1 MLTPNR
7 CPMNKELETLI
18 LSAVDLPTIPLV
30 ATKVIEMIEQE
41 DVTIE
46 KIAQAVSADPAVAA
60 RILKLS
66 NSAYYGCQRQ
76 INTLSGAIMLL
87 GFRTLKSLVVAASLK
102 QICKRFGLTEKMLWE
117 HAVGAAIAAR
127 IISANGK
134 FVNEE
139 TAFLAGLFHD
149 IGKTIMNDLD
159 PSKYQQVMMRCYNEG
174 LPFEGVERSIYSFS
188 HAEVG
193 ALVIRKWNFPETLSA
208 AVMHHH
214 DFPNPGLSDQYEL
227 FLTATTC
234 LADKFCK
241 KLGIGER
248 HPDDELDLGKTP
260 EAHLLGY
267 TPEALQRDVTLFAQ
281 TYEENK
287 NFFIS
292 D

>member
-1 MLTPNR
+1 
-7 CPMNKELETLI
+7 MNKELETLI

-46 KIAQAVSADPAVAA
+46 KIAQTVSADPAVAA

-134 FVNEE
+134 FINEE

-159 PSKYQQVMMRCYNEG
+159 PQKFQEVMMRCYNEG
-174 LPFEGVERSIYSFS
+174 LPFEDAERSLYSFS

-193 ALVIRKWNFPETLSA
+193 ALVIRKWNFPEALSTA
-208 AVMHHH
+208 IMNHHA
-214 DFPNPGLSDQYEL
+214 FPNPKLTDQYEL
-227 FLTATTC
+227 LLTATTG

-248 HPDDELDLGKTP
+248 HPDEELDLDSTP

-267 TPEALQRDVTLFAQ
+267 TPETIRRDLEQFAQ
-281 TYEENK
+281 TFEENK
-287 NFFIS
+287 SFFIN